1 MKYLIDTCA
10 LMRKRYLT
18 YLEKV
23 VFPQWNESQKL
34 IVPQKVS
41 QELHGIKGR
50 KAILVSRAEEFL
62 QKHNAKIFHNNSII
76 PAINAD
82 AEIITFCQQYRSK
95 DDVTVFTHDDNLSYD
110 LLCTQSTSNTS
121 IVILRPDNTGKK
133 AGSYSSLTKQL
144 HAKLNKIAIEYDICL
159 DSYALSSPF
168 FRDCFLWLKMA
179 DKIAQNKSKLFIFE
193 GSLSLIRE
201 KEDDY
206 SKAAY
211 QLAQEFISTGLLEI
225 LPGDFRS
232 EEDYLNGILPF
243 HHIGTKK
250 LLLLTSR
257 LQSSHYTT
265 MHPKSVKGAPSYDL
279 AILHHGGGIQMMRE
293 GATLPAPPK
302 QQKQDSTKA
311 TVAPDK
317 GEDTPEK
324 CPSSKENNDI
334 AEAKAILKKNG
345 GNIGELVIQ
354 GLKTDDL
361 NYLNTLLQLAE
372 TNNYHAGAKTYN
384 AVANKIV
391 QLKDNNKVISYCKI
405 IKRIIPLIKNM
416 QGTGKCKQKIK
427 KLSESPSY
435 PEEIKGR
442 LKEILEMSPHQ

>member
-1 MKYLIDTCA
+1 
-10 LMRKRYLT
+10 MRKRYLT

-23 VFPQWNESQKL
+23 IFPHWDESQKL
-34 IVPQKVS
+34 IVPQKV
-41 QELHGIKGR
+41 QTEIHGIKGK
-50 KAILVSRAEEFL
+50 KAILVSRAQEFL
-62 QKHNAKIFHNNSII
+62 QKHKTKINVNNGSII

-82 AEIITFCQQYRSK
+82 AEILTLCQQHRSE
-95 DDVTVFTHDDNLSYD
+95 DDIIVFTHDDNLSLD
-110 LLCTQSTSNTS
+110 LLCTYSRANTS
-121 IVILRPDNTGKK
+121 IIILRPDNTGKK
-133 AGSYSSLTKQL
+133 ADCCSFLCLAKLL

-179 DKIAQNKSKLFIFE
+179 DKMAQNKSKLFIFE

-206 SKAAY
+206 NKVAY
-211 QLAQEFISTGLLEI
+211 QLVQEFISTGLLEI
-225 LPGDFRS
+225 LPDDFLS

-265 MHPKSVKGAPSYDL
+265 MRPKSVEAAPSYDL
-279 AILHHGGGIQMMRE
+279 AFLCYGGDIQMMRE

-302 QQKQDSTKA
+302 QQKQASTKA
-311 TVAPDK
+311 TVATDK
-317 GEDTPEK
+317 EEDTPEK
-324 CPSSKENNDI
+324 CSSTKDNNDI
-334 AEAKAILKKNG
+334 EKAKAILKNNG

-361 NYLNTLLQLAE
+361 GHLNSLIQIAE
-372 TNNYHAGAKTYN
+372 KNNYHAGAKTYN

-416 QGTGKCKQKIK
+416 QGAGKCKQKIK
-427 KLSESPSY
+427 KLSESQSC
-435 PEEIKGR
+435 PEAIKGR